1 MNVVSTQEFCC
12 CVSTPPLSEY
22 PNSDTFS
29 TFSYQH
35 VAPVKTWVNY
45 LYANYYKDIIV
56 KPLKRDTLIKSKFDV
71 VRDFN

>member
-1 MNVVSTQEFCC
+1 MNMVSAQEFR

-22 PNSDTFS
+22 PYSDTFS

-35 VAPVKTWVNY
+35 ITPVKTCVNY
-45 LYANYYKDIIV
+45 LYANYYRNIIL

-71 VRDFN
+71 VRDLN